1 MNSDE
6 LVCWSCGSSLTGV
19 PMPISRIS
27 ECLSCRRKLHVCLMC
42 EFHDPLVAQACR
54 EPMAEEVA
62 DKQWANFCDYFGP
75 RPDAFDRRDDAQR
88 DNTPSALAAL
98 FGGDEKEPG
107 SQERTDPD
115 QETTQ
120 RQLNKFFDTKD

>member
-1 MNSDE
+1 MKSDQ

-54 EPMAEEVA
+54 EPIADKVA
-62 DKQWANFCDYFGP
+62 DKQWANFCDYFNP
-75 RPDAFDRRDDAQR
+75 RPDAFNKQNDPRDEIVPAG
-88 DNTPSALAAL
+88 LAVL
-98 FGGDEKEPG
+98 FGDSEDHVASEGPDESERQTEG
-107 SQERTDPD
+107 QELDDLFRGK
-115 QETTQ
+115 
-120 RQLNKFFDTKD
+120 N